1 MNHATRN
8 SLIWAVPD
16 SHDLENATLVADSLE
31 AQQGGGLPGARR
43 TRRDLER
50 EGGTA
55 NDG

>member
-1 MNHATRN
+1 
-8 SLIWAVPD
+8 VPD
-16 SHDLENATLVADSLE
+16 SHDLENATDSLE